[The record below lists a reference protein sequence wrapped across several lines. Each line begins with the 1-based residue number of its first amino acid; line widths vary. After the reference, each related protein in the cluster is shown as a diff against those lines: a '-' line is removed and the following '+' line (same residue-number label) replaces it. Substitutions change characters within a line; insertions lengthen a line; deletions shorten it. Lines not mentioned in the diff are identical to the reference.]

1 MFMYDEES
9 ELNYDIKSEFL
20 CWDVIVLTCIYY
32 IMWVSL
38 DNGHVMDVYSLE
50 T

>member
-1 MFMYDEES
+1 MIGNL
-9 ELNYDIKSEFL
+9 ELNYDINSRFL